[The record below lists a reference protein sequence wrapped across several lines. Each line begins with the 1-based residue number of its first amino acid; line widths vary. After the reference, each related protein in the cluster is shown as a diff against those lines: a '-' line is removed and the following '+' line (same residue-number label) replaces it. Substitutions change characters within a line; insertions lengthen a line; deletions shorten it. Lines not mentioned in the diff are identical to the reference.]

1 MQLKFIEQ
9 QPLNPNLVTCPHCK
23 ETRRI
28 GIHSPKER
36 RYKCHD
42 CGRTFAETTGTVFYG
57 LHYPIWVIVVV
68 VTLLAHGCPV
78 AAIVTAFCLDER
90 TVRLW
95 WNRAGLHGKALQEQ
109 FVCQGQID
117 LGQVQLD
124 ELCVTTQCGTVWVA
138 TAMSVF
144 SRLFLWGDVSK
155 SRDTAMVLRVLGK
168 VKEAASSTTQAVV
181 FAVDGFAAYP
191 KAILNTFYTKLHTGR
206 PGRPKHMPW
215 PNLHIVQVSKS
226 RSGKRLKEVTRKLF
240 HGELSQVYALIHQ
253 TQVGPGRINTAFI
266 ERLNATFRSRMPS
279 FVRRTRSLARTPGR
293 LEQEMFWSGVVYN
306 FCTVHQTLQ
315 GTPAMAAGLVDD
327 VWSVERLLRYRLLAT

>member
-1 MQLKFIEQ
+1 MQLKFMEQ
-9 QPLNPNLVTCPHCK
+9 QPLNPCLVTCPHC
-23 ETRRI
+23 ESAERI
-28 GIHSPKER
+28 GIHSIKER
-36 RYKCHD
+36 RYMCHA
-42 CGRTFAETTGTVFYG
+42 CGRTFAETSGTVFYG

-95 WNRAGLHGKALQEQ
+95 WDRAGQHGKTLQEQ
-109 FVCQGQID
+109 LVCQGQIE

-124 ELCVTTQCGTVWVA
+124 ELCVTTQQGKIWVA

-144 SRLFLWGDVSK
+144 SRLFLWGDVSE
-155 SRDTAMVLRVLGK
+155 SRDSAMVMRVLAK
-168 VKEAASSTTQAVV
+168 VKDAASSTTKAVV

-191 KAILNTFYTKLHTGR
+191 QAILKTFYTKLHTGR
-206 PGRPKHMPW
+206 PGRPRHIVW
-215 PNLHIVQVSKS
+215 SNLHIVQVIKS
-226 RSGKRLKEVTRKLF
+226 RSGKRLKEVTRKLV
-240 HGELSQVYALIHQ
+240 HGELSQVYALLHE

-293 LEQEMFWSGVVYN
+293 LEREMFWSGVVYN

-315 GTPAMAAGLVDD
+315 GTPAMAAGLVDE
-327 VWSVERLLRYRLLAT
+327 VWSVERLLRHRLPTT